1 MHIEAFQSYII
12 FILVTLEA
20 IANKYTDPHMDPV
33 PCMKYNIKLI
43 GPKSPL

>member
-12 FILVTLEA
+12 FFILVTLEA

-33 PCMKYNIKLI
+33 PA
-43 GPKSPL
+43 

>member
-1 MHIEAFQSYII
+1 MHIEAFQSYIIII

-33 PCMKYNIKLI
+33 PAWSTI
-43 GPKSPL
+43 